1 MTMRYAFLLGLTV
14 LAGPAALSAQNPPP
28 NPERAQQLR
37 RELEQRFAQRL
48 KEELQLT
55 DEQDTKVRAIM
66 GSNAAKRRE
75 IEGRERTFR
84 QALGQQLRP
93 GVAANADSVGKL
105 VDAIMA
111 ERITYA
117 QLVQGEM
124 KELSSVLSPIQR
136 GQLFLLRD
144 RLFQRAME
152 FRQQRMGAGRGGP
165 PPQ

>member
-1 MTMRYAFLLGLTV
+1 MALRYSLVLGLAV
-14 LAGPAALSAQNPPP
+14 LAGPVSLAAQNPMADPA
-28 NPERAQQLR
+28 RAQQLR

-55 DEQDTKVRAIM
+55 DDQDAKVRAIM
-66 GSNAAKRRE
+66 GSNAEKRRA
-75 IEGRERTFR
+75 IEGRERTLR

-105 VDAIMA
+105 VDGIMA

-117 QLVQGEM
+117 QVVQGEM
-124 KELSSVLSPIQR
+124 KELSSVLTPIQR

-144 RLFQRAME
+144 RLFQRALE

-165 PPQ
+165 PPE